1 MDSRFREG
9 DRPDVPENRSFL
21 GRGDFIATWSFAM
34 SHLAERG
41 CKEIFFSDSDYA
53 DWPLG
58 DIATIELLSRWAMSH
73 RKLVVLAAQFETIT
87 RQHPRWVN
95 WRRTWSHVVHC
106 RQVADADITSIP
118 SIMLAPGVLSLHL
131 HDPVNFRGRLAFTR
145 AEEVRDWDK
154 LDAFLQRS
162 HESFPVTNLGL

>member
-1 MDSRFREG
+1 MDSREG
-9 DRPDVPENRSFL
+9 DVDRLDVPETRSFL
-21 GRGDFIATWSFAM
+21 GRGDFLAAWRLAM
-34 SHLAERG
+34 GHLADFG
-41 CKEIFFSDSDYA
+41 CREIYLCDSSYA

-58 DIATIELLSRWAMSH
+58 EIATIELFNRWAMSH
-73 RKLVVLAAQFETIT
+73 RKLFVLAAQFDTIT

-106 RQVADADITSIP
+106 RQVCDADITSIP
-118 SIMLAPGVLSLHL
+118 SMMLAPGTLSLRV

-145 AEEVRDWDK
+145 PEEVRDWDD

-162 HESFPVTNLGL
+162 HESFPVTSLGL